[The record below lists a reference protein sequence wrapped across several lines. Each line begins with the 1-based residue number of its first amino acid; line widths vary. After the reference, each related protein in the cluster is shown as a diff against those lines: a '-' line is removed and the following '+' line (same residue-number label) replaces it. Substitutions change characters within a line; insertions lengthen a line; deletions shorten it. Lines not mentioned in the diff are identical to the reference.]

1 MPGTRLN
8 DTERDLLRA
17 WQAERFGR
25 FPLLKSLAISAP
37 AGRGLRGIRSL
48 NAELRYPVTFF
59 SGQNGSG
66 KSTLLSL
73 AALAFHGLAGHFPSN
88 SRRRT
93 GSGAAAFGYYTFQDF
108 FHRGPGDADVS
119 GVQISWGFLGR
130 AEVSISKQSDK
141 WMRYERRPARPVEFL
156 GLSRAVP
163 AIELPSLRNH
173 FGLTTTP
180 RIAPLTAEARG
191 HLERVLGRQY
201 SSAEVLSGSRY
212 AIRRSASADGY
223 TSFNMGTGEDALIGL
238 LARLAAVPQGS
249 LVVIEELE
257 TGLHPAAQ
265 RRAAQALIEIA
276 WSRKLQVIGSTH
288 SHHVLDQLPREARV
302 LVVREGETHRV
313 VSSPST
319 QFALSD
325 MAETMECELL
335 VLCEDEFAVGLLQQM
350 LPKSLRRR
358 VLVKSCGA
366 KTELALQ
373 AQSHLRLADRA
384 RCLVLWDG
392 DVTDAEAEDYV
403 RAARTRF
410 PLPGAE
416 QRLSW
421 SRLPGTACP
430 ERWSLDIAR
439 TVGLREARALFN
451 FESDAEA
458 AAALARCG
466 LGDPHAVAHE
476 LAQQVGLSEAVV
488 STGLATCAARAAVEA
503 RQSMIDA
510 VQAALDGQALI
521 AGRAGSANQV
531 MQ

>member
-25 FPLLKSLAISAP
+25 FPLLQSLAISAP

-48 NAELRYPVTFF
+48 KAELRYPVTFF

-119 GVQISWGFLGR
+119 GVQICWGFSGR

-163 AIELPSLRNH
+163 AIEFSWLRNH

-201 SSAEVLSGSRY
+201 SSAEVLNGSRY

-238 LARLAAVPQGS
+238 LARLSAVPQGS
-249 LVVIEELE
+249 LVVIC
-257 TGLHPAAQ
+257 
-265 RRAAQALIEIA
+265 
-276 WSRKLQVIGSTH
+276 QVP
-288 SHHVLDQLPREARV
+288 D
-302 LVVREGETHRV
+302 
-313 VSSPST
+313 
-319 QFALSD
+319 D
-325 MAETMECELL
+325 
-335 VLCEDEFAVGLLQQM
+335 
-350 LPKSLRRR
+350 
-358 VLVKSCGA
+358 
-366 KTELALQ
+366 
-373 AQSHLRLADRA
+373 
-384 RCLVLWDG
+384 
-392 DVTDAEAEDYV
+392 
-403 RAARTRF
+403 
-410 PLPGAE
+410 
-416 QRLSW
+416 
-421 SRLPGTACP
+421 
-430 ERWSLDIAR
+430 
-439 TVGLREARALFN
+439 
-451 FESDAEA
+451 
-458 AAALARCG
+458 
-466 LGDPHAVAHE
+466 
-476 LAQQVGLSEAVV
+476 
-488 STGLATCAARAAVEA
+488 
-503 RQSMIDA
+503 
-510 VQAALDGQALI
+510 
-521 AGRAGSANQV
+521 
-531 MQ
+531 